1 MNAVCYFITFSSI
14 IPTKRKK
21 IELYMEENQNYLHYI
36 DVLKL
41 PQHIYSFFFVWLG
54 RKLKGEKM
62 EQSKDWKAFEKAVN
76 EQDTEKFYNLMRYWR
91 RIGEEFAYNDTYT
104 EIHLLRE
111 MPYRDIHAESAEF
124 LKILAE
130 LKIEYDDSD
139 IYGKAGEML
148 IQAIADGDESKIKQ
162 LSRFIYLLGV
172 RESTKRITE
181 RVDECL
187 NVIHEKYGD
196 SLTEVVELQEKLG
209 FIPMKENEG
218 NEK

>member
-1 MNAVCYFITFSSI
+1 
-14 IPTKRKK
+14 
-21 IELYMEENQNYLHYI
+21 ME
-36 DVLKL
+36 
-41 PQHIYSFFFVWLG
+41 
-54 RKLKGEKM
+54 
-62 EQSKDWKAFEKAVN
+62 SKDWKAFEKAVN

-91 RIGEEFAYNDTYT
+91 RIGEKFAYNDTYT

-111 MPYRDIHAESAEF
+111 MPYRDIHAESAE
-124 LKILAE
+124 

-139 IYGKAGEML
+139 IYGKATEML
-148 IQAIADGDESKIKQ
+148 IQAIADVDESKIKQ

-196 SLTEVVELQEKLG
+196 SLTEVVELQEELG
-209 FIPMKENEG
+209 FIPKKEKNKNE
-218 NEK
+218 E

>member
-1 MNAVCYFITFSSI
+1 M
-14 IPTKRKK
+14 
-21 IELYMEENQNYLHYI
+21 
-36 DVLKL
+36 D
-41 PQHIYSFFFVWLG
+41 
-54 RKLKGEKM
+54 
-62 EQSKDWKAFEKAVN
+62 SKDWKAFEKAVN

-111 MPYRDIHAESAEF
+111 MPYRDIQSAEF

-187 NVIHEKYGD
+187 NLIHEKYGD
-196 SLTEVVELQEKLG
+196 SLTKVVELQEELG
-209 FIPMKENEG
+209 FIPKEKNKD
-218 NEK
+218 EK

>member
-1 MNAVCYFITFSSI
+1 MLSATSLHSVALYR
-14 IPTKRKK
+14 PKEKK
-21 IELYMEENQNYLHYI
+21 IKLYMVEKSE
-36 DVLKL
+36 L
-41 PQHIYSFFFVWLG
+41 PTLYRYFETATTYMFILFCLVG
-54 RKLKGEKM
+54 AEGEKM
-62 EQSKDWKAFEKAVN
+62 ESKDWKAFEKAVN

-130 LKIEYDDSD
+130 LKIEYDDPD
-139 IYGKAGEML
+139 IYVKAGEML

-162 LSRFIYLLGV
+162 LSRFIYLLGI

-196 SLTEVVELQEKLG
+196 SLTEVVELQEELG
-209 FIPMKENEG
+209 FIPKKEKNED
-218 NEK
+218 EK

>member
-1 MNAVCYFITFSSI
+1 
-14 IPTKRKK
+14 
-21 IELYMEENQNYLHYI
+21 
-36 DVLKL
+36 
-41 PQHIYSFFFVWLG
+41 
-54 RKLKGEKM
+54 
-62 EQSKDWKAFEKAVN
+62 
-76 EQDTEKFYNLMRYWR
+76 
-91 RIGEEFAYNDTYT
+91 
-104 EIHLLRE
+104 

-139 IYGKAGEML
+139 IYGKATEML
-148 IQAIADGDESKIKQ
+148 IQAIADVDESKIKQ

-196 SLTEVVELQEKLG
+196 SLTEVVELQEELG
-209 FIPMKENEG
+209 FIPKKEKNKNE
-218 NEK
+218 E

>member
-1 MNAVCYFITFSSI
+1 
-14 IPTKRKK
+14 
-21 IELYMEENQNYLHYI
+21 
-36 DVLKL
+36 
-41 PQHIYSFFFVWLG
+41 
-54 RKLKGEKM
+54 M

-196 SLTEVVELQEKLG
+196 PLTEVVELQEELG
-209 FIPMKENEG
+209 FIPKKEKNKNE
-218 NEK
+218 E

>member
-1 MNAVCYFITFSSI
+1 
-14 IPTKRKK
+14 
-21 IELYMEENQNYLHYI
+21 
-36 DVLKL
+36 
-41 PQHIYSFFFVWLG
+41 
-54 RKLKGEKM
+54 M

-139 IYGKAGEML
+139 IYGKATEML

-187 NVIHEKYGD
+187 NLIHEKNVAVKTKITTGANIDIADVRHLINDGSSDLDYYKTVGKIAAAWED
-196 SLTEVVELQEKLG
+196 VGFVVEMQKMIAVIGEYHRLKRDSESLRFFVEKDR
-209 FIPMKENEG
+209 NEYG
-218 NEK
+218 KRK

>member
-1 MNAVCYFITFSSI
+1 MNKTQRSFSINAV
-14 IPTKRKK
+14 
-21 IELYMEENQNYLHYI
+21 LAQN
-36 DVLKL
+36 
-41 PQHIYSFFFVWLG
+41 
-54 RKLKGEKM
+54 
-62 EQSKDWKAFEKAVN
+62 
-76 EQDTEKFYNLMRYWR
+76 WR
-91 RIGEEFAYNDTYT
+91 GIAYNDTYT

-111 MPYRDIHAESAEF
+111 MPYRDMHAESAEF

-187 NVIHEKYGD
+187 EFVHENM
-196 SLTEVVELQEKLG
+196 E
-209 FIPMKENEG
+209 IR
-218 NEK
+218 

>member
-1 MNAVCYFITFSSI
+1 
-14 IPTKRKK
+14 
-21 IELYMEENQNYLHYI
+21 
-36 DVLKL
+36 
-41 PQHIYSFFFVWLG
+41 
-54 RKLKGEKM
+54 M
-62 EQSKDWKAFEKAVN
+62 EQSKDL
-76 EQDTEKFYNLMRYWR
+76 KFIEEAMKNHNVDDFCKMMRYWEKD
-91 RIGEEFAYNDTYT
+91 GEKYAYNDTYT

-181 RVDECL
+181 RVDVCL

-196 SLTEVVELQEKLG
+196 SLTEVVELQEELG
-209 FIPMKENEG
+209 FIPKKEKNED
-218 NEK
+218 EK

>member
-1 MNAVCYFITFSSI
+1 
-14 IPTKRKK
+14 
-21 IELYMEENQNYLHYI
+21 
-36 DVLKL
+36 
-41 PQHIYSFFFVWLG
+41 
-54 RKLKGEKM
+54 M

-124 LKILAE
+124 LKILSE

-172 RESTKRITE
+172 RQSTKHITE
-181 RVDECL
+181 RIDECL
-187 NVIHEKYGD
+187 GAIHEKYMD
-196 SLTEVVELQEKLG
+196 SLEKVVDMQREFG
-209 FIPMKENEG
+209 FIGKKENED

>member
-1 MNAVCYFITFSSI
+1 M
-14 IPTKRKK
+14 
-21 IELYMEENQNYLHYI
+21 
-36 DVLKL
+36 D
-41 PQHIYSFFFVWLG
+41 
-54 RKLKGEKM
+54 
-62 EQSKDWKAFEKAVN
+62 SKDWKAFEKAVN

-91 RIGEEFAYNDTYT
+91 RIGEKFAYNDTYT

-111 MPYRDIHAESAEF
+111 MPYRDIHVESAEF

-130 LKIEYDDSD
+130 LKIEYDDPD
-139 IYGKAGEML
+139 IYGKATEML

-162 LSRFIYLLGV
+162 LSRFIYLLGI
-172 RESTKRITE
+172 RESAKRITE

-187 NVIHEKYGD
+187 GVIHEKYGD
-196 SLTEVVELQEKLG
+196 SLTEVVELQEKIG